1 MLSLC
6 IIEADHNI
14 LQMHLDRAHQ
24 LSWHVVLVSTWKMFA
39 WMFKTFVLFSNATA
53 QERWDREH
61 LPPSLSDSSVE
72 SRKRQGIIGF
82 LSNSIMKFMKH
93 VKYEKQIKK

>member
-6 IIEADHNI
+6 IIETYNI

-24 LSWHVVLVSTWKMFA
+24 LSWHVAPVSTWKMFV
-39 WMFKTFVLFSNATA
+39 WMFKTFVLFSSATEP
-53 QERWDREH
+53 ERWDREH

-72 SRKRQGIIGF
+72 SRKRQGIISS
-82 LSNSIMKFMKH
+82 LSNTIMKH
-93 VKYEKQIKK
+93 VKYGKTD